1 MNSCNVKAE
10 FSAAIIPAFRSHD
23 PSEIIL
29 IGWSGAQE
37 TFRIIITVENSK
49 AAKYFCENINKMHV
63 IVFTAFINLNT
74 E

>member
-1 MNSCNVKAE
+1 MVKLN
-10 FSAAIIPAFRSHD
+10 FQPPLFQPSGSHD

-37 TFRIIITVENSK
+37 IFLIIITVENSK
-49 AAKYFCENINKMHV
+49 AAKYFCENINKIHV
-63 IVFTAFINLNT
+63 NVFTAFINVKT